1 MKMTNITHKFFTK
14 AEVPNQYLRQIAELG
29 QDYET
34 AIGGIDMGFA
44 GLWDIVENVFSLHDK
59 NDKVVGF
66 LTGSDVGCATAFEG
80 EKRMYLS
87 AAYLAP
93 DYRNSSG
100 KHEGVLKYALE
111 SLVDTLEEKGF
122 DRLRIFPPRMFCS
135 MLVTEIGQEK
145 VLRPLYDVLQ
155 ARNSDKG
162 RIFGTQ
168 FDIQYAFNADD
179 FDDRLQARKAKQG
192 EN

>member
-1 MKMTNITHKFFTK
+1 MDEVSHKFFKK
-14 AEVPNQYLRQIAELG
+14 AEVPDQYLRQIAELG
-29 QDYET
+29 QDYER

-44 GLWDIVENVFSLHDK
+44 GLWQIVENVLSLHDED
-59 NDKVVGF
+59 DKVVGF
-66 LTGSDVGCATAFEG
+66 LTGSDVGCANAFEG

-100 KHEGVLKYALE
+100 KHEGVLKNALE
-111 SLVDTLEEKGF
+111 SLVDTLEEEGF

-135 MLVTEIGQEK
+135 MLVTDVGKEK

-155 ARNSDKG
+155 ARNNDKG
-162 RIFGTQ
+162 RMFGTG
-168 FDIQYAFNADD
+168 FDLQYAFNADD
-179 FDDRLQARKAKQG
+179 FDTRLQARKAKQG
-192 EN
+192 E